1 MPQCLFWKNISMPFT
16 DASIMSNIIVA
27 HTRLP
32 KYRVSPQNAQDV
44 RFKCRSVMEKDFI
57 VNSRT
62 PHEYWA

>member
-1 MPQCLFWKNISMPFT
+1 MPFT
-16 DASIMSNIIVA
+16 GVIIISNIVVA

-32 KYRVSPQNAQDV
+32 KYRVPPQNAQDV

-62 PHEYWA
+62 PHEYRA